1 MGLSCRCFWC
11 WAFFIVK
18 SIIISVVCCQSSLYH
33 MLHTRHIRSLGSPFS
48 GSNATPLTTWT
59 SITQTTE
66 AVVEA
71 NSRAERL
78 QQLNSLTY
86 DTELARNCSDIYQ
99 NQLMNQT
106 MQDWYL
112 YIVDFVQGTVSC
124 CVYIIHQ

>member
-1 MGLSCRCFWC
+1 MCYTLG
-11 WAFFIVK
+11 
-18 SIIISVVCCQSSLYH
+18 ISAHCVLIFQPCVL
-33 MLHTRHIRSLGSPFS
+33 FS
-48 GSNATPLTTWT
+48 GSNTTPLTTWT

-66 AVVEA
+66 AVIEA
-71 NSRAERL
+71 ISRAERL